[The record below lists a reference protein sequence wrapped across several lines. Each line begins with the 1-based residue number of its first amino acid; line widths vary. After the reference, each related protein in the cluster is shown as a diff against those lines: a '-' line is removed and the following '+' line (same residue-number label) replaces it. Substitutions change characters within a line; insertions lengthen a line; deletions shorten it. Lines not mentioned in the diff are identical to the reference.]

1 LFKIDTFLSSFWE
14 FFEINKHKILP
25 ILKNNGVNINL
36 NNNIYR
42 IGNTVSSDLIELIHL
57 IYQKGNIIESL
68 KSFFTEIGENIF
80 FDYSAIKEYN
90 DIVGM
95 NGYLNMFVL
104 GAVQFNSDKNT
115 YKIVN
120 FSELKSDFGD
130 IIDKFNFMFPEHS
143 VFNGDEAFLHINS
156 FGIITAATVKTNIGY
171 VTYKAPYCDKVC
183 VFNENKNRELL
194 LSGDSINICFNNIKE
209 ENLVIFTG
217 IDNEEYNI
225 RYSFKKVILNTKKPS
240 EINFVYGTDLV
251 KYNQNIYI
259 SDRHIEDYICKYIKT
274 HKGWSEK
281 LSEIDNVI
289 SNVSN
294 EIFSNV
300 IKYTSKNI
308 SESASERLKQIRVSK
323 TANILNLLD
332 IELKATKY
340 NSFFTSNDVVC
351 KINGIYE
358 TITIS
363 ESGRSS
369 FINKPELLESVR
381 KIKHIYKKFKHIDEK
396 DILSMVFNE
405 IKIQSL
411 SLNKITDL
419 VCDGLWEVNGD
430 ISLVSKNKH
439 SNLDILLENGIYPY
453 PKHVTIGGKDYKT
466 LVTILDKI
474 PDNLTDYYI
483 TFLKMI
489 FKGKMRYELSI
500 KTKYDANKFIKH
512 FTNSSNFIKHISI
525 SKMKTILKNV
535 NNSKLVLMGILNETP
550 DEFIEMNYDEYLG
563 TKKEY
568 GVEYQIKNYSSL
580 FLINIDED
588 NGIDFENIPDG
599 NELIDSLIKYIVN
612 CDKPKSRFKVVIDK
626 LEEKIF

>member
-1 LFKIDTFLSSFWE
+1 MFKIDTFLSSFWE

-25 ILKNNGVNINL
+25 ILKNSGVNINL
-36 NNNIYR
+36 SNKIYK
-42 IGNTVSSDLIELIHL
+42 IDDTISSDLVELIHAV
-57 IYQKGNIIESL
+57 YKKGNIIESI

-90 DIVGM
+90 DIIGM
-95 NGYLNMFVL
+95 NGYLSMFVL
-104 GAVQFNSDKNT
+104 DTVGFNSDKNT
-115 YKIVN
+115 YKVLN
-120 FSELKSDFGD
+120 FTELKSDFGD
-130 IIDKFNFMFPEHS
+130 IVDKFNFMFPEHS

-171 VTYKAPYCDKVC
+171 VTHKAPYCDKVC
-183 VFNENKNRELL
+183 MFNEDKNKEELL
-194 LSGDSINICFNNIKE
+194 LGSKINIYFNSVKN
-209 ENLVIFTG
+209 NNPVIFTG
-217 IDNEEYNI
+217 IDNDEYNI
-225 RYSFKKVILNTKKPS
+225 GYSFKKVTLNTNKPS
-240 EINFVYGTDLV
+240 EVNFLYGTDLV

-259 SDRHIEDYICKYIKT
+259 SNNYIEDYLCKYIKT
-274 HKGWSEK
+274 HKGWSDK
-281 LSEIDNVI
+281 LSEIDNII

-294 EIFSNV
+294 DIFSNV
-300 IKYTSKNI
+300 IKYTSKNV

-363 ESGRSS
+363 ESGRNS
-369 FINKPELLESVR
+369 FVNKPELIESVR

-419 VCDGLWEVNGD
+419 VCDGLWEINGD

-439 SNLDILLENGIYPY
+439 SNLDILLESGIYPY
-453 PKHVTIGGKDYKT
+453 PKHVTIGGKEYKT
-466 LVTILDKI
+466 LITILDKI
-474 PDNLTDYYI
+474 PDNLADYYI

-489 FKGKMRYELSI
+489 FKGKMKYKLNI
-500 KTKYDANKFIKH
+500 KTRYDANKFIRH
-512 FTNSSNFIKHISI
+512 FIKSSNFIKHVSV
-525 SKMKTILKNV
+525 SKMKAILKNI
-535 NNSKLVLMGILNETP
+535 NNSKLVLIGISNETP
-550 DEFIEMNYDEYLG
+550 DEFIEINYDEYLG

-568 GVEYQIKNYSSL
+568 GVEYQVKNYSSL
-580 FLINIDED
+580 FLINIDEE
-588 NGIDFENIPDG
+588 NGVDFDDIPNG

-612 CDKPKSRFKVVIDK
+612 CDKPKTRFKVVIDK
-626 LEEKIF
+626 LEEKTF